1 MKQFRFSLFMLML
14 FLTLGLQAQDITVR
28 GVVLDETSEP
38 IIGATVKV
46 GNSSSGTVTDL
57 NGSFS
62 LKVKKGSL
70 VSVSYIGYDTQS
82 VKVTG
87 ESMKVILKENVN
99 TLDEVVLVGTVMKK
113 SDLTGAVVGV
123 DAKTLKERPV
133 NNVNEALQ
141 GKVAGVFITTPTRP
155 TDDAS
160 IRIPLLPG
168 RLWS

>member
-1 MKQFRFSLFMLML
+1 MKQFRFLLFMLML

-70 VSVSYIGYDTQS
+70 VSVSYIGDRKS
-82 VKVTG
+82 VV
-87 ESMKVILKENVN
+87 
-99 TLDEVVLVGTVMKK
+99 
-113 SDLTGAVVGV
+113 
-123 DAKTLKERPV
+123 
-133 NNVNEALQ
+133 
-141 GKVAGVFITTPTRP
+141 
-155 TDDAS
+155 
-160 IRIPLLPG
+160 
-168 RLWS
+168 

>member
-87 ESMKVILKENVN
+87 ESMRWY
-99 TLDEVVLVGTVMKK
+99 
-113 SDLTGAVVGV
+113 S
-123 DAKTLKERPV
+123 
-133 NNVNEALQ
+133 
-141 GKVAGVFITTPTRP
+141 
-155 TDDAS
+155 
-160 IRIPLLPG
+160 
-168 RLWS
+168 

>member
-70 VSVSYIGYDTQS
+70 VSVSYIG
-82 VKVTG
+82 
-87 ESMKVILKENVN
+87 
-99 TLDEVVLVGTVMKK
+99 
-113 SDLTGAVVGV
+113 
-123 DAKTLKERPV
+123 
-133 NNVNEALQ
+133 
-141 GKVAGVFITTPTRP
+141 
-155 TDDAS
+155 
-160 IRIPLLPG
+160 
-168 RLWS
+168 